1 VGLHENGVPAYLALL
16 LTIGVMGVLAYSV
29 ERVVMRPLVNQPDI
43 ILLMATIGLTY
54 FLIGFGEFVF
64 GGEPKQ
70 DDHRGAWPANRI
82 DGIRIR

>member
-1 VGLHENGVPAYLALL
+1 
-16 LTIGVMGVLAYSV
+16 
-29 ERVVMRPLVNQPDI
+29 MRPLVNQPDI

-70 DDHRGAWPANRI
+70 MITQELGLPTGSTASNSVERGSGYPAAY
-82 DGIRIR
+82 